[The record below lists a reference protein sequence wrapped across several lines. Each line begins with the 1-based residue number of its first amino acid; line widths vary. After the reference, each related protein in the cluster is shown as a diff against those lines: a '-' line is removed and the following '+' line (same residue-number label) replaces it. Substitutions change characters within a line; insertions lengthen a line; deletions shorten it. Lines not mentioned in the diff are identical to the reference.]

1 MSEDYRSV
9 EVRESLP
16 TGAVGVRVRVRLSG
30 RPSRRWSRGVR
41 ARLASELV
49 GHTSVDHVRLNELVQ
64 GDELVLE
71 GVEESEA
78 PMLPAALQRAID
90 ATNRAFAAEES
101 ATATLAREEADAIAE
116 QIAPGPCFA
125 PTTARP
131 ATGTGDVVDPSSW
144 FG

>member
-16 TGAVGVRVRVRLSG
+16 TGSVGVRVRVRLSG

-49 GHTSVDHVRLNELVQ
+49 GYASVDHLHLNEIVQ
-64 GDELVLE
+64 GDEIVLE
-71 GVEESEA
+71 GVEEWEA
-78 PMLPAALQRAID
+78 PTLPAALQRAID
-90 ATNRAFAAEES
+90 ATNRALAAEPS
-101 ATATLAREEADAIAE
+101 AT
-116 QIAPGPCFA
+116 GS
-125 PTTARP
+125 
-131 ATGTGDVVDPSSW
+131 GDEVKPSSW